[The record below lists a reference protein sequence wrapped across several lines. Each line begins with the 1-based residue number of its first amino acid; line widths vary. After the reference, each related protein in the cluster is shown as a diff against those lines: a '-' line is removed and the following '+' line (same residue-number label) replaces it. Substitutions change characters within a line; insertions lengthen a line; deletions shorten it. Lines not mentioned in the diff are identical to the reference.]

1 MLKAVDPNISIPP
14 SMYLCHKILR
24 CQHQNWFAWVCYC
37 AFALTC
43 LGFSDRDIPS
53 MVVRRC
59 DGCTALHMR
68 AWSALKWHPHLARRS
83 SADRPACPPPPPLQ
97 ATHAA
102 VYPVLEAR
110 LAARA
115 SGLSSRIKAA
125 EVFKGKSCTVLLKA
139 GGGW

>member
-1 MLKAVDPNISIPP
+1 MPGVRSNGTHTWPGVA
-14 SMYLCHKILR
+14 
-24 CQHQNWFAWVCYC
+24 Q
-37 AFALTC
+37 LTD
-43 LGFSDRDIPS
+43 L
-53 MVVRRC
+53 
-59 DGCTALHMR
+59 
-68 AWSALKWHPHLARRS
+68 
-83 SADRPACPPPPPLQ
+83 PAPPPPLQ